1 MNTLFPHEIIEL
13 TSQGEAR
20 CDEILKLLTLRRNV
34 CEMVRSRLQCDR
46 EYFENITEADHRMY
60 CDDVIDQLD
69 KIAVDARKLADK
81 MYAYSDQPICAEL
94 SGDYEEQ
101 EKYIY
106 DTVDL
111 PVDMII
117 AQIEPGAMYIR
128 TPLLFSRNHEK
139 SESPLARKGIQAY
152 ADAVN
157 RAIEQADGYKDLD
170 RDRLRTKT
178 IFYLFVLDGK
188 ARMIDNDNYDTT
200 AVTNSI
206 AGHLYGGDSPL
217 TCRMVYDSVLSA
229 ELPAGTY
236 ITVLPASEPLPE
248 KADIVARW
256 KTILEK

>member
-1 MNTLFPHEIIEL
+1 MT
-13 TSQGEAR
+13 
-20 CDEILKLLTLRRNV
+20 
-34 CEMVRSRLQCDR
+34 RSRLTCQQ
-46 EYFENITEADHRMY
+46 EYFGQFADADHTMY

-69 KIAVDARKLADK
+69 KIAADARKLADK
-81 MYAYSDQPICAEL
+81 MYAYSDQPVCAEL
-94 SGDYEEQ
+94 ISDYDDR

-106 DTVDL
+106 DKVDL

-128 TPLLFSRNHEK
+128 VPLLVSRNHEK

-157 RAIEQADGYKDLD
+157 RAIEQAAGYKDLD

-178 IFYLFVLDGK
+178 IFYLFVLNGK

-200 AVTNSI
+200 AITNSI

-236 ITVLPASEPLPE
+236 ISVLPASEPLPD